1 MRLNEIILDE
11 PLSLSSL
18 KDAATNL
25 DFLKTLDRSVTQEKD
40 RQINE

>member
-1 MRLNEIILDE
+1 MRLNEITLNQ

-18 KDAATNL
+18 KDTANNSE
-25 DFLKTLDRSVTQEKD
+25 FLKTLDRSVTQEKD